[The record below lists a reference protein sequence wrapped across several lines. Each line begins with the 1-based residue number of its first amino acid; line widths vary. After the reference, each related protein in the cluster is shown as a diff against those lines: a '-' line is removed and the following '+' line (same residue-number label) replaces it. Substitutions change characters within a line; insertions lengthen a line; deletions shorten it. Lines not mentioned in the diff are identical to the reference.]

1 MKFATFSL
9 YFNCLVP
16 RNNEL
21 ATSHGSGSS
30 SSEEELN
37 NGSILPLKV
46 GVHSVHS
53 NHAI

>member
-9 YFNCLVP
+9 YFICLVP

-30 SSEEELN
+30 SSSEEELN
-37 NGSILPLKV
+37 NGSILPLNNNWSRK
-46 GVHSVHS
+46 
-53 NHAI
+53 